1 MDEKLQITLESRIQ
15 ELLAGQSGQAETAEL
30 LAVIARDDDARRIL
44 GEMTELQRQS
54 RRCFG
59 YDVDDA
65 ATKTSLAGTIEA
77 LRSVRDTPVEPVRI
91 QPKRRGRSARI
102 LIGRIAWPIRAAAMV
117 VIGVSVF
124 LAVTARHDSR
134 MLRNQLTRMDKTV
147 TFPKPTTDELAGMH
161 LLWKQ
166 LSEGSG
172 DSRPWVFFSNGSG
185 QFAYVPS
192 DRHAA
197 DAGGPVLLRCMIVG
211 EDKQSAMRINLLLPA
226 RQAVHLTVPEAGQ
239 LVGQPVQV
247 TVSSSNEWAGMGLKV
262 GDGPVGVQ
270 GRVQIGGGAAE
281 IGQFRL
287 DGRKMRVFL
296 QATTLNGEVI

>member
-1 MDEKLQITLESRIQ
+1 MNEELQITLESRIQ

-44 GEMTELQRQS
+44 SDMVELQRQS
-54 RRCFG
+54 RRSLGC
-59 YDVDDA
+59 DVDADDLQ
-65 ATKTSLAGTIEA
+65 TSIAGTIDS
-77 LRSVRDTPVEPVRI
+77 LRSMRSATVESVRTQR
-91 QPKRRGRSARI
+91 KRRGRSVRI

-134 MLRNQLTRMDKTV
+134 MLRDQLARMDRTV
-147 TFPKPTTDELAGMH
+147 TFPKPTTDELAGMR

-172 DSRPWVFFSNGSG
+172 DSRPWVFLSNGTG

-197 DAGGPVLLRCMIVG
+197 DTGGLVLLRCMIVG
-211 EDKQSAMRINLLLPA
+211 EDKQGAMRMNLLLPA
-226 RQAVHLTVPEAGQ
+226 RQAVRLTVPEAGR
-239 LVGQPVQV
+239 LVGQPVQL

-262 GDGPVGVQ
+262 GDGPAGVQ

-287 DGRKMRVFL
+287 DGQKMKVFL
-296 QATTLNGEVI
+296 QAMTLNGEVI